1 MNMFYDDNKKLSI
14 YKIWDLINNFN
25 QKYVNISQEYIQSN
39 KNMLKNMLKNN
50 KIEHYVTEFN
60 IVYK

>member
-39 KNMLKNMLKNN
+39 KNILKNN